1 MTPVDVAL
9 LFVGN
14 PSLALEHFTESLTDR
29 LAQQDIAVEEVSPE
43 SGALVSFR
51 AAGALVSVMAR
62 SAPLAADSFRGALDS
77 PLSKPVI
84 GLLAETLAR
93 HSRHIKVSV
102 SMPDRG
108 HAKGTTLLKRLKIAH
123 ATTVLLAEWHMPA
136 AVHWIQ
142 SNQLLTGSQYLQLST
157 DPTPWALF
165 AQARVTYGGEQDQM
179 VRPRGVQLDDAIDF
193 IGRPIRF
200 VETQVPLDEIHAA
213 ALSFL
218 RHTVQTGEPIPDGN
232 TFGPK
237 DGRVFHVKHI
247 EPCDDMPDGVYEL
260 SVVSTDADK
269 TLGDPARSSKVIQIG
284 RDLPLSANLS
294 MAGVAAPHPR
304 ERTRSMAISY
314 LMLVIMPPV
323 GAILLMSNAIF
334 GSNVWRTGVV
344 AVASVAVAVL
354 VGTYTFMNSTKE
366 TALLFETDLIKS
378 TVLAD

>member
-1 MTPVDVAL
+1 MKSVEVAL

-14 PSLALEHFTESLTDR
+14 PSLALEHFTESLAER
-29 LAQQDIAVEEVSPE
+29 LAQQDIEVEEVCPE

-51 AAGALVSVMAR
+51 AAGTLVSITAC
-62 SAPLAADSFRGALDS
+62 ATPLAADSFRGALES

-123 ATTVLLAEWHMPA
+123 ATTVLLTEWHMPA
-136 AVHWIQ
+136 AVHWKQ

-157 DPTPWALF
+157 DAEPWALF

-179 VRPRGVQLDDAIDF
+179 VRPHGIHLDDALDF

-200 VETQVPLDEIHAA
+200 VESQLPLDEIHAA

-218 RHTVQTGEPIPDGN
+218 RHAVETGDPIPDGH

-237 DGRVFHVKHI
+237 AGRVYRVTYVDAC
-247 EPCDDMPDGVYEL
+247 EDMPLGNYEL

-269 TLGDPARSSKVIQIG
+269 TLGDPARSPEVVLSG
-284 RDLPLSANLS
+284 RDLPLAARLS
-294 MAGVAAPHPR
+294 MAGVSAPHPR

-314 LMLVIMPPV
+314 IMLVIMPPV

-354 VGTYTFMNSTKE
+354 VGTYSFMNSTQE
-366 TALLFETDLIKS
+366 TTLLFETDLIKS